1 MYDIDTAADIVS
13 RNQRADAYHRSAARR
28 RIRAAQ
34 ARAERIASAIAAVGL
49 IGIFIVL
56 VEAI

>member
-1 MYDIDTAADIVS
+1 MYDIDTAADFVA
-13 RNQRADAYHRSAARR
+13 RNQRAEAYHRRTTRR

-34 ARAERIASAIAAVGL
+34 ARAERIASVIAAVGL

>member
-1 MYDIDTAADIVS
+1 MA
-13 RNQRADAYHRSAARR
+13 RNQRAEAYHRRTTRR

>member
-1 MYDIDTAADIVS
+1 MYDIDTTTDIVS
-13 RNQRADAYHRSAARR
+13 RNQRADAYHRRAARR

-34 ARAERIASAIAAVGL
+34 ARAERIASVIAAVGL